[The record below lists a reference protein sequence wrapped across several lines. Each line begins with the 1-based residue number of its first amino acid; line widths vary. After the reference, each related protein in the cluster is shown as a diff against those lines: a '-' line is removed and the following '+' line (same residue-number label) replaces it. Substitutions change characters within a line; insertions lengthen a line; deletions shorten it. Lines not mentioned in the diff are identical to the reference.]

1 MTAQVDFYVLARAQP
16 EAKYTYACRIANI
29 AYERGL
35 KVYVQTDNPA
45 HSRTLDQLLW
55 TFSLGCFV
63 PIIVCYDFD
72 DGSNVDDN
80 DGSDEG
86 KPALV
91 VERFPV
97 QFGCGGEQEGCVD
110 LLISIKQEAP
120 ADYARF
126 GRVAELIIDDDADKS
141 SGRRRFRFYRE
152 HGIEPRTHKV
162 SG

>member
-16 EAKYTYACRIANI
+16 EAKYTYACRIANL

-45 HSRTLDQLLW
+45 HSRALDQLLW
-55 TFSLGCFV
+55 TVSQGSFV
-63 PIIVCYDFD
+63 PHIVCDGDD
-72 DGSNVDDN
+72 DGGGGGDD
-80 DGSDEG
+80 GGG
-86 KPALV
+86 KPAPD
-91 VERFPV
+91 VERYPV
-97 QFGCGGEQEGCVD
+97 QIGCGGAPDGCVD
-110 LLISIKQEAP
+110 LLISLKREAP